1 MTNGKILLLGT
12 NLEDRWNNLIICR
25 EMIAKDVGNILKAS
39 SIYETAA
46 WGKTDQPSFLNQVLI
61 VETEL
66 TPVELLKALNA
77 IENKMGRVRKEKWG
91 ERLIDID
98 ILYFDDLLMDT
109 AELKI
114 PHPEITNRRFTL
126 EPLNELVPD
135 LVDPRVGMS
144 INEMLA
150 TCKDPCIVKK
160 ADSFH
165 MNQPDNKL

>member
-12 NLEDRWNNLIICR
+12 NLGDRWNNLIRCR
-25 EMIAKDVGNILKAS
+25 EMITKDVGDILKAS

-66 TPVELLKALNA
+66 TPVMLLKTLNA

-109 AELKI
+109 PELKI
-114 PHPEITNRRFTL
+114 PHPEIINRRFTL
-126 EPLNELVPD
+126 EPLHELVPN
-135 LVDPRVGMS
+135 LVDPKHGQPIGALLTS
-144 INEMLA
+144 
-150 TCKDPCIVKK
+150 CKDASNVNRLT
-160 ADSFH
+160 H
-165 MNQPDNKL
+165 HG

>member
-12 NLEDRWNNLIICR
+12 NLGDRWNNLIRCR
-25 EMIAKDVGNILKAS
+25 EMIAKDIGNILKAS

-66 TPVELLKALNA
+66 TPVKLLKTLNA

-109 AELKI
+109 PELKI
-114 PHPEITNRRFTL
+114 PHPEIINRRFTL
-126 EPLNELVPD
+126 EPLNELVPN
-135 LVDPRVGMS
+135 LVDPKHGQPISDLLV
-144 INEMLA
+144 
-150 TCKDPCIVKK
+150 TCKDESEVIKK
-160 ADSFH
+160 G
-165 MNQPDNKL
+165 